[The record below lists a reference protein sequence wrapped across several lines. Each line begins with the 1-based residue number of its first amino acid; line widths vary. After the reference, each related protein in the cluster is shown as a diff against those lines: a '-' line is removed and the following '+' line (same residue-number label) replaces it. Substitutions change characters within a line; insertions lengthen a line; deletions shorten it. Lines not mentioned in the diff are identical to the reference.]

1 MKPHDTWNRDSTVRT
16 RPLRVFRSHTV
27 GAFTL
32 IEILAAVVIMTV
44 LAVLL
49 LGQFKNYRE
58 RAQGAQCAG
67 NLKALGV
74 ATAQYIAD
82 HNGKLPIARE
92 DGSKSGSE
100 SGWDT
105 DNVGAWY
112 WNLAPYVD
120 VPRFEG
126 SSVKKY
132 LGEGNSRDQWIQRP
146 NVFTCPGRK
155 PTDQTVIKFP
165 TTKPVS
171 YAPPSTMSSDEATQ
185 VGERSDIFQL
195 TIHQIKG
202 LSKKVWLSDSPSPT
216 VLNVSVAR
224 WRPEAADSY
233 AWPRQGF
240 TRHQGA
246 GNALFFDGHVERIM
260 YSSIANENLSENVQK
275 LFHPT
280 VEK

>member
-1 MKPHDTWNRDSTVRT
+1 MKPHGNSTRKITTRT
-16 RPLRVFRSHTV
+16 RLPGLSRSHSSS
-27 GAFTL
+27 AFTL

-105 DNVGAWY
+105 DSVGAWY

-120 VPRFEG
+120 VPRWDT
-126 SSVKKY
+126 VRKY
-132 LGEGNSRDQWIQRP
+132 LGEQGKWIQRP
-146 NVFTCPGRK
+146 NVFTCPGRR
-155 PTDQTVIKFP
+155 PTEQTVIKFP

-171 YAPPSTMSSDEATQ
+171 YAPPSTMSSAEATH
-185 VGERSDIFQL
+185 VGETSNIHQL

-202 LSKKVWLSDSPSPT
+202 LSKKIWLSDSPAPN

-260 YSSIANENLSENVQK
+260 YTEIANENLSENVQK